1 MSLGWS
7 NLGAWAASSGVG
19 GNAWARA
26 TEERAAVS
34 SGRSKLGAR
43 AARLGVGSG
52 TRARATEER
61 TAASSGV
68 GGPGGG
74 TRDGEARG
82 DISTGLSPPLLTTP
96 LPPPPPPPLPFSD
109 LAWRGFAALVARRR
123 WWRPTGLCSSVVEAE
138 AVEAAAG
145 LDTGGVEAE
154 AVEADG
160 AR

>member
-1 MSLGWS
+1 MGG
-7 NLGAWAASSGVG
+7 GAWVQ
-19 GNAWARA
+19 A
-26 TEERAAVS
+26 TEERAAAL
-34 SGRSKLGAR
+34 GR
-43 AARLGVGSG
+43 
-52 TRARATEER
+52 ER
-61 TAASSGV
+61 WRRGQRCSGV
-68 GGPGGG
+68 GTGAGSGAGGG
-74 TRDGEARG
+74 AQDGEARG

-109 LAWRGFAALVARRR
+109 LVWRGFAALVARRR